1 MLFEELATGLP
12 CSLSEGKWESIV
24 KDVGERWLMVTQD
37 VKGSL
42 SILMLFQ
49 QPLFIISKFKCG
61 LPFSET
67 YNLWKKYKQQKRKI
81 GTYEMVISFLN
92 SSERVTFAFY
102 SN

>member
-1 MLFEELATGLP
+1 MKDA
-12 CSLSEGKWESIV
+12 GK
-24 KDVGERWLMVTQD
+24 RWLMVTQD

-49 QPLFIISKFKCG
+49 QSLFIISKFKCG

-67 YNLWKKYKQQKRKI
+67 YNLWNKIQTAKRKI

-92 SSERVTFAFY
+92 SSEHVSFADFIVAN
-102 SN
+102 S